1 MYDEILS
8 SIDNIDECV
17 MEAEMNVINALCNE
31 YDKAIMIMENYN
43 GNSYDCFDIFMEADE
58 SIFGSKDE
66 NIFKRILMF
75 IPRLISKV
83 ITIIQRAI
91 SKKIHG
97 EVFTDINFNMIDVYI
112 GKIDALL
119 YDVLVYIE
127 SDCTKIL
134 PSLQDGTIQT
144 TIEELNKLSQSPDN
158 FKQDTSTKVGPSYY
172 DMKKTFKYISKKM
185 SGNVKHIEKFRDSL
199 NKEGSI
205 SDDKIFTDVKK
216 LLNAIMKFYQVI
228 YKIFS
233 EPKNHLIK
241 RKQSEKPKFTTKD
254 RDMVLLI
261 QELNKI
267 YKNTDDYLK

>member
-1 MYDEILS
+1 
-8 SIDNIDECV
+8 
-17 MEAEMNVINALCNE
+17 MEA
-31 YDKAIMIMENYN
+31 
-43 GNSYDCFDIFMEADE
+43 SDE

-144 TIEELNKLSQSPDN
+144 TIEELNKLTQSPDN

-185 SGNVKHIEKFRDSL
+185 SGNVKRIEKFRDSL

-205 SDDKIFTDVKK
+205 SDDKISTDVKK

-241 RKQSEKPKFTTKD
+241 RKQSEKPKFTAKD
-254 RDMVLLI
+254 RDMVLLM

>member
-1 MYDEILS
+1 
-8 SIDNIDECV
+8 
-17 MEAEMNVINALCNE
+17 
-31 YDKAIMIMENYN
+31 
-43 GNSYDCFDIFMEADE
+43 MEADE

-144 TIEELNKLSQSPDN
+144 TIEELNKLTQSPDN

-205 SDDKIFTDVKK
+205 SDDKISTDVKK

-254 RDMVLLI
+254 RDMVLLM